1 LKGHLKQNWD
11 REELA
16 MHGTLSEANLNARH
30 EDRAPAQFRHSPQGF
45 QIWMGA
51 SLIDARTLPVAL
63 LLISLARPIDVS
75 QEAYFEGEWSE
86 RTQRYQRTHIRKHC
100 RFRVFRAKDESALT

>member
-1 LKGHLKQNWD
+1 
-11 REELA
+11 
-16 MHGTLSEANLNARH
+16 
-30 EDRAPAQFRHSPQGF
+30 
-45 QIWMGA
+45 MGA

-86 RTQRYQRTHIRKHC
+86 RTQRYQRTHIRKHG

>member
-1 LKGHLKQNWD
+1 MHL
-11 REELA
+11 
-16 MHGTLSEANLNARH
+16 TLSEANLNARH

-86 RTQRYQRTHIRKHC
+86 RTHATNVRT
-100 RFRVFRAKDESALT
+100 FASTAASASFAPRMSPP